1 MGTGFDYFAQEAH
14 AGNEQSMVRNGVI
27 SMEAYRNRMLLYYVT
42 SCNGMLPYEYEWWH
56 FQIEQNEEDK
66 LKHRLL
72 EF

>member
-1 MGTGFDYFAQEAH
+1 
-14 AGNEQSMVRNGVI
+14 
-27 SMEAYRNRMLLYYVT
+27 MEAYRNRMLLYYVT